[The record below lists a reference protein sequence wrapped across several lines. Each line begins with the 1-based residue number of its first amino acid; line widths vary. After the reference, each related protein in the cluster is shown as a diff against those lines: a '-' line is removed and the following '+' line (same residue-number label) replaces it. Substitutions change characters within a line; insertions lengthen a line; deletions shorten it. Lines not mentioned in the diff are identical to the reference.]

1 MKRSFHKGY
10 QGARASCQAD
20 ETHAVGG
27 RVKLRGWVEYEGRR
41 LMLPELE
48 EILVHHPGQVS
59 RFGGE
64 FLLSWDRCTARDL
77 YGIVPGDIEPGA
89 VVCDGEMVCGIR
101 PDPPETDLE
110 EAILAAVRLRS
121 DEGICAF
128 SGGVD
133 SSLVAFLSGRPCL
146 SVGLAGSHDLA
157 QARRAAPLMGLC
169 CTFVEL
175 TERDVHEA
183 LDAVLPVIPDPDP
196 TGAAIAVTQ
205 YLITRAARELGHER
219 VLSGQ
224 GADEL
229 FGGYARYLFSPDLD
243 RELEHDITG
252 LRRQALRD
260 QTAAG
265 LNGTLLSLP
274 YLDVRV
280 VRAARAIPA
289 AEKVTDGV
297 RKKPLRDVAA
307 RHIPPEIAYH
317 EKKAMQY
324 GTGIWKV
331 LRKMARNNGYKRSL
345 QGYLDQ
351 KRPDRG

>member
-1 MKRSFHKGY
+1 MKWSIHKGY

-20 ETHAVGG
+20 ETHAGVC
-27 RVKLRGWVEYEGRR
+27 RMMLRGWVEYEGRR
-41 LMLPELE
+41 LTPPEIE
-48 EILVHHPGQVS
+48 DLVHTRPGQVS
-59 RFGGE
+59 RLGGE
-64 FLLSWDRCTARDL
+64 FLLSWDGCTARDL

-89 VVCDGEMVCGIR
+89 VVCNGKMVCRIR
-101 PDPPETDLE
+101 PDPPETGLD

-146 SVGLAGSHDLA
+146 AVGLAGSHDLA
-157 QARRAAPLMGLC
+157 HARRAAALMDLP
-169 CTFVEL
+169 CTFEEL
-175 TERDVHEA
+175 TERDVREA

-229 FGGYARYLFSPDLD
+229 FGGYARYLFSPDLERD
-243 RELEHDITG
+243 LEHDFTG

-289 AEKVTDGV
+289 GEKVRDGV

-307 RHIPPEIAYH
+307 RHIPPEIAWY

-331 LRKMARNNGYKRSL
+331 FRKMARTNGYKRSL